1 MKGPLLIARFGH
13 YCPSMRRL
21 RWIVIVALA
30 ACQPRNGIE
39 TPAPEP
45 APEPERSN
53 VLLGEASQ
61 LTLVGKRAGEGYF
74 SADGK
79 TLIFQ
84 SERRDDNPF
93 YQIYAMDLDAG
104 TTRLLSPG
112 FGKTTCAWLHPDGER
127 FLFGS
132 THEDPEA
139 KQKQKEELEFR
150 ASGQTRRYSWD
161 YDPSFDIYQGTL
173 VGAGDA
179 SKMKNLTDT
188 RGYDAEASY
197 SPDGTLI
204 AFASNRRAY
213 NEKLLPEWEKRRET
227 DPAFFIDLYVMN
239 ADGTNVRQITDT
251 PGYDGGPFFS
261 PDGTRITWRRFNP
274 EGTQAEI
281 WTAAV
286 DGSDA
291 KQLTQLGA
299 MSWAPFYHPSGD
311 YLIFT
316 TNEHGYSNFEL
327 YMVDAVGAH
336 APVRVTEADGF
347 DGLPVFTP
355 AGDEL
360 YWTSNRAGDKGQ
372 IFRASW
378 NDAEARRRLGLSP
391 RDAAPAPKPPTVKL
405 ASLEEDVAAL
415 VKPELEGR
423 LTGTAGERAA
433 AEWLAGRYSQLGL
446 EAPKGGYL
454 QEFDF
459 VAGVE
464 LGDDTAFRVE
474 GEKVIP
480 KKGFIPLAFSA
491 RGEFEP
497 APVVFAG
504 YGIVAPKIDDQEAYD
519 SYGDIDVTDKWVMM
533 LRYKPADVDEARTR
547 HLDRFSMLRLKATA
561 ARDKGARGI
570 LIVTGPKPKVKSEL
584 VPLSSDATQAGSG
597 LAALSIDNSVA
608 RSILQPTG
616 RSLADLQ
623 DQLDGGEPVEAFEIS
638 GVKVDA
644 TVDLVDQKTVGRNV
658 VGRLPGSNPNL
669 EPVLI
674 GAHYDGQGRGQSGNS
689 LASADEEGQVHPG
702 ADDNASG
709 VAALLE
715 IARLL
720 KKRGPLKRTVIF
732 AAWSGEELGLL
743 GSATWAEERLGS
755 PGKSERRLAAALN
768 LDMVGRLREVLVL
781 NGTGSSPVW
790 LPWLEELNV
799 GYRMPLRARPS
810 SYLPTDATSFYVRGV
825 PILSAFTGA
834 HGEYHTPRDSAELLD
849 YPGIARTARFFA
861 AVATRLAQNESLP
874 EYIESKAP
882 EDRGG
887 RRAFRVYL
895 GTIPDYTQAGENG
908 VKLTGVKPGTPAE
921 AAGLTSG
928 DVIVELAGKPIET
941 IYDYVYALEVLKPG
955 EATTVVIVRAGER
968 MTLEI
973 VPGSRD

>member
-1 MKGPLLIARFGH
+1 MTLAL
-13 YCPSMRRL
+13 
-21 RWIVIVALA
+21 VA
-30 ACQPRNGIE
+30 CSTRNGME
-39 TPAPEP
+39 SKAPEL
-45 APEPERSN
+45 APETERSAE
-53 VLLGEASQ
+53 LLGEASQ

-79 TLIFQ
+79 RLIFQ

-93 YQIYAMDLDAG
+93 YQIYVMDLTTG
-104 TTRLLSPG
+104 ETRLLSPG
-112 FGKTTCAWLHPDGER
+112 SGKTTCSWLHPDGER
-127 FLFGS
+127 FLFAS
-132 THEDPEA
+132 THDDPEA
-139 KQKQKEELEFR
+139 QQKQKDELEFR
-150 ASGQTRRYSWD
+150 ASGKTRRYSWD
-161 YDPSFDIYQGTL
+161 YDPTYEIYGGTL
-173 VGAGDA
+173 SGAADA
-179 SKMKNLTDT
+179 SKMKNLTQT
-188 RGYDAEASY
+188 RGYDAEGSY

-213 NEKLLPEWEKRRET
+213 EEELSEEEAKRLEI
-227 DPAFFIDLYVMN
+227 DPSYFIDLYVMN
-239 ADGTNVRQITDT
+239 ADGSKVRRITDT

-274 EGTQAEI
+274 KGTQAEI
-281 WTAAV
+281 WTAEI

-316 TNEHGYSNFEL
+316 TNKHGYGNFEL
-327 YMVDAVGAH
+327 YLVDARGAH
-336 APVRVTEADGF
+336 APVRVTEVEGF

-355 AGDEL
+355 SGDEL

-372 IFRASW
+372 IFRAAW
-378 NDAEARRRLGLSP
+378 NDAEARRRLGLP
-391 RDAAPAPKPPTVKL
+391 VNTAATERPAEPVPP
-405 ASLEEDVAAL
+405 SLERDVAAL

-423 LTGTAGERAA
+423 LTGTEGEEKAA
-433 AEWLAGRYSQLGL
+433 RWLAGRFRELGL
-446 EAPKGGYL
+446 EAPEGGYV

-464 LGDDTAFRVE
+464 LGGDSALRVND
-474 GEKVIP
+474 EKVIP

-504 YGIVAPKIDDQEAYD
+504 YGIVAPQIDDQAAYD
-519 SYGDIDVTDKWVMM
+519 SYGDLDVEGKWVMM
-533 LRYKPADVDEARTR
+533 FRYKPADLDEARAR

-561 ARDKGARGI
+561 ARDRGAKGI
-570 LIVTGPKPKVKSEL
+570 LIVTGPRPKVERQL

-597 LAALSIDNSVA
+597 LAALSLHDSVA
-608 RSILQPTG
+608 QTILDGAG
-616 RSLADLQ
+616 RSLAELQ
-623 DQLDGGEPVEAFEIS
+623 DELDSGDDVAAFEIPGCS
-638 GVKVDA
+638 VSA
-644 TVDLVDQKTVGRNV
+644 AVDLRDRDAKGRNV
-658 VGRLPGSNPNL
+658 IGRLPGTDESL
-669 EPVLI
+669 EPLLI
-674 GAHYDGQGRGQSGNS
+674 GAHYDGQGRGQTGNS
-689 LASADEEGQVHPG
+689 LAGTEEEGQIHPG

-709 VAALLE
+709 VATLLE
-715 IARLL
+715 IARQLSAGE
-720 KKRGPLKRTVIF
+720 RPKRTVIF
-732 AAWSGEELGLL
+732 AGWSGEELGLL
-743 GSATWAEERLGS
+743 GSAKWAEERLGS
-755 PGKSERRLAAALN
+755 PGKSERRLIAALN
-768 LDMVGRLREVLVL
+768 LDMVGRLRELLVL

-790 LPWLEELNV
+790 LPWLEELNAR
-799 GYRMPLRARPS
+799 YRLPLRVRAS

-834 HGEYHTPRDSAELLD
+834 HGEYHTPRDRASLLSFE
-849 YPGIARTARFFA
+849 GMARTADLFA
-861 AVATRLAQNESLP
+861 ALSARLANAEALP
-874 EYIESKAP
+874 EYVESEAP

-887 RRAFRVYL
+887 RRRFRVYL
-895 GTIPDYTQAGENG
+895 GTIPDYTQEGENG
-908 VKLTGVKPGTPAE
+908 VKLTGVKPGAPAE

-955 EATTVVIVRAGER
+955 EETTVTVIRDGEKR
-968 MTLEI
+968 TLKI